1 LRKHNI
7 KTAPFLKFLKL
18 IKKIIALTVKGFY
31 NTFHDRKYRFLFL
44 VLIIFIFL
52 GGFYFSSSLLP
63 VKNGKNAQSE
73 SVTVIIPQNT
83 TGRKVG
89 EILGQKKLIRS
100 PLVFYIY
107 TRFKGV
113 GGRIGAG
120 AYNLSPS
127 MSMPDIVK
135 RLTEGEPD
143 VIKITVPEGYALRQI
158 AELFDKK
165 EVAVKELF
173 LIEAEQGSFG
183 YSFLEGLQPGP
194 HRLEGYLF
202 PDTYY
207 LSGRTPEHEIIDLM
221 LRRFAQEMESLDY
234 ASKAGQAGL
243 TLRSALIIASM
254 VEKEAKVDR
263 ERPLIAGVILNRLRA
278 GMPLQIDAT
287 IQYAL
292 GDYREKLYYKDL
304 QVDSPYNTYLKK
316 GLPPSPIASP
326 GKASLL
332 AAINPEHTN
341 YFYYVAKPDGT
352 HAFAATLAEH
362 NANKEKYQSQ

>member
-1 LRKHNI
+1 MTI
-7 KTAPFLKFLKL
+7 KGCCNA
-18 IKKIIALTVKGFY
+18 
-31 NTFHDRKYRFLFL
+31 FHDRENRFLL
-44 VLIIFIFL
+44 LTLIIFVFL

-63 VKNGKNAQSE
+63 VKNKNNAPAE
-73 SVTVIIPQNT
+73 TVAVVIPQNT
-83 TGRKVG
+83 TGREVG
-89 EILGQKKLIRS
+89 KILGQKKLIRS

-107 TRFKGV
+107 TRLKGV

-127 MSMPDIVK
+127 MSMPDVVR

-143 VIKITVPEGYALRQI
+143 VIKITVPEGYALKQI
-158 AELFDKK
+158 AELFDQK

-173 LIEAEQGSFG
+173 LIEAEQRNFD
-183 YSFLEGLQPGP
+183 YSFLEGLPPGP

-207 LSGRTPEHEIIDLM
+207 LSGKVPEREIIDLM
-221 LRRFAQEMESLDY
+221 LRRFAQEIESLDY
-234 ASKAGQAGL
+234 ALKAGQAGL
-243 TLRSALIIASM
+243 ALRSALIIASM

-263 ERPLIAGVILNRLRA
+263 ERPLIAGVILNRLHA

-304 QVDSPYNTYLKK
+304 KVDSPYNTYLRK

-332 AAINPEHTN
+332 AAINPEYTN
-341 YFYYVAKPDGT
+341 YFYYVAKPDGS

-362 NANKEKYQSQ
+362 NANKEKYQPK